1 MSKYLQLLLLNVFYQ
16 SHFAHSQQKHYSYP
30 KPSYYFIKCSV
41 FDVWPCMMCSK
52 QHQYCWKYMIFRT
65 KTKALF
71 KKKLLLNSLNK
82 GIFNTHGIKSR
93 GRLLRASWKILM
105 SKGIKHIKQNAFNS
119 LKKNIKPCNFLIK
132 EYYLCSTTYMN
143 FAQLFALICVQ
154 MGNYHS
160 NHGVRKHSC
169 SILNI

>member
-1 MSKYLQLLLLNVFYQ
+1 MYFIRATLHIHNRSTIATPNHLTILLNVLSLTCDHAWCAVNSINIAESIWFSGPKQ
-16 SHFAHSQQKHYSYP
+16 RHY
-30 KPSYYFIKCSV
+30 
-41 FDVWPCMMCSK
+41 
-52 QHQYCWKYMIFRT
+52 
-65 KTKALF
+65 L
-71 KKKLLLNSLNK
+71 KKKLLLNSPNK

-119 LKKNIKPCNFLIK
+119 LKKKIKPCNFLIK